1 MKLFFLLRSVQFE
14 FLSDLYGT
22 YPKGT
27 SLVLDYNF
35 YSMICILGIVTC
47 AFVLI
52 KERSKMHSVLLQLLV
67 FGLILDVM
75 FSTSRRGIVALSFIL
90 LILFLILLFGRL
102 AGKGK
107 WMSILSEKLRLV
119 FLFLFSF
126 IFLLIFFLSQN
137 PFKSTNTMH
146 SKSGFEQSA
155 GSNIIHVCVRRY
167 FTILNPGTDAYF
179 GGIIKDPDNRFSGG
193 RVQRIK
199 YGIKIF
205 SQDYSTSKK
214 IIGGGFDYL
223 WDFGKEFYSK
233 NNHRFYFDYPHNPIL
248 SALLYSGIAGGLSL
262 VYFFFMTFLNFYR
275 SFRSLFYY
283 ICLYV
288 IIFSFAF
295 FSGNS
300 IFGCPEFVLISLFP
314 FYFTI
319 IKYKGHR
326 EARSAIA

>member
-1 MKLFFLLRSVQFE
+1 
-14 FLSDLYGT
+14 
-22 YPKGT
+22 
-27 SLVLDYNF
+27 
-35 YSMICILGIVTC
+35 
-47 AFVLI
+47 
-52 KERSKMHSVLLQLLV
+52 
-67 FGLILDVM
+67 
-75 FSTSRRGIVALSFIL
+75 
-90 LILFLILLFGRL
+90 
-102 AGKGK
+102 
-107 WMSILSEKLRLV
+107 
-119 FLFLFSF
+119 
-126 IFLLIFFLSQN
+126 
-137 PFKSTNTMH
+137 
-146 SKSGFEQSA
+146 
-155 GSNIIHVCVRRY
+155 VCVRRY